1 VTLWILY
8 QRSGSDREGD
18 LKAMKQRGR
27 LGVLAVG
34 MALCGV
40 LLACGLSALLGA
52 RPSSAFS
59 RAQELA
65 DAQNRWLSR
74 PVAHYRLVM
83 QAPSWCRLDV
93 EIRAEQV
100 VRVFENSCPGAPQ
113 TVTGMFEMI
122 KQIDSAAGTIF
133 CAPAGCECTEV
144 RYVTASYDQQLGF
157 PRSIRLRHERQANW
171 PELWRFFMAHGLPS
185 CLTPTDTDVVNV
197 LSMQP
202 IS

>member
-1 VTLWILY
+1 MKHRR
-8 QRSGSDREGD
+8 RSR
-18 LKAMKQRGR
+18 
-27 LGVLAVG
+27 VLAVS
-34 MALCGV
+34 LVVCGV
-40 LLACGLSALLGA
+40 LLACGFSVLLGA
-52 RPSSAFS
+52 RSSSTFS

-65 DAQNRWLSR
+65 DARNRWLSQ

-93 EIRAEQV
+93 EIQAEQV
-100 VRVFENSCPGAPQ
+100 VRVFENSCPSPPQ

-122 KQIDSAAGTIF
+122 KQLDSAAGTIF

-144 RYVTASYDQQLGF
+144 RYITASYDQQLGF
-157 PRSIRLRHERQANW
+157 PRSIRLRRERQTNW
-171 PELWRFFMAHGLPS
+171 PELWHFFVAHGLPR
-185 CLTPTDTDVVNV
+185 CLTPIDTDVVNV